1 MLHLG
6 FCYETRRRGYYVDGH
21 EKKATVE
28 YWWDFCQRYLLLE
41 RQMFRRIQVSLD
53 EAETLQAFGKV
64 TSGSGFTYTD
74 ELTGNA
80 MVEYHVDTCKE
91 FMIKMNKESAFGGN
105 VSVRSNPE
113 KRPLI
118 VFEHDDCI
126 VKQYSLTHKSWN
138 GPQQMTA
145 LE

>member
-1 MLHLG
+1 
-6 FCYETRRRGYYVDGH
+6 
-21 EKKATVE
+21 
-28 YWWDFCQRYLLLE
+28 
-41 RQMFRRIQVSLD
+41 MFRRIQVSLD
-53 EAETLQAFGKV
+53 EAEMLQAFGKV

-91 FMIKMNKESAFGGN
+91 FMNKMNKESVFGGN

-118 VFEHDDCI
+118 VFGQDECF
-126 VKQYSLTHKSWN
+126 VKQYFFTHKSWN
-138 GPQQMTA
+138 GPNREQA
-145 LE
+145 LIPKDGGPA